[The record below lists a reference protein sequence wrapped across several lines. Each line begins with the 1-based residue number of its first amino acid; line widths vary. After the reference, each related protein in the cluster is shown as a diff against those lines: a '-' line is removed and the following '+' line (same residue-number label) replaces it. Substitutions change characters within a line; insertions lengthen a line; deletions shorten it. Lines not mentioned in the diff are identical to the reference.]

1 MWFLSLSLFIYWCNP
16 FLKVSTTNGGMILP
30 MFTLGN
36 SMSLFELPY
45 GAQVRRYS
53 EVWLFLSQQSATE
66 KSSLSRDLA
75 GIRAFL

>member
-1 MWFLSLSLFIYWCNP
+1 
-16 FLKVSTTNGGMILP
+16 
-30 MFTLGN
+30 
-36 SMSLFELPY
+36 MSLFELPY